1 MQLVNLIIMNTLCE
15 YMVLS
20 VHPKHVHLNPRDK
33 TIIGRKE
40 DDTQFFTKAH
50 ALEPT
55 KHNFSN
61 T

>member
-1 MQLVNLIIMNTLCE
+1 MNTLCE

-50 ALEPT
+50 APEPT